1 MLSVAWFSG
10 HFVSVGINMLAHE
23 PGIDSLNT
31 GTRYLRSESLVLV
44 PAIKPLPATVGG
56 FG

>member
-10 HFVSVGINMLAHE
+10 HFVSVGINMPAHE
-23 PGIDSLNT
+23 PEIDSLNS
-31 GTRYLRSESLVLV
+31 GSRYLRSESLVLV